1 MREATKGVLSMK
13 NEYYIPKYRYYEL
26 KYRCLQYNDWLE
38 EFNNATGYLATHDTS
53 EERVD
58 GGEIRDLVYEAM
70 VKRSYYKCK
79 MDTLKHCLLSL
90 PMYLQN
96 PIFEA
101 VTEGKG
107 WQVIQAR
114 HELTCTRD
122 EYYKAYHYFF
132 YIYSKCSDTSSLPY

>member
-38 EFNNATGYLATHDTS
+38 EFSNATGYLATHDTS
-53 EERVD
+53 KERVD
-58 GGEIRDLVYEAM
+58 GGEIRDLVYEAT
-70 VKRSYYKCK
+70 VKRAHYKCK
-79 MDTLKHCLLSL
+79 MDALKHCLLSL

-107 WQVIQAR
+107 WQVIQAKY
-114 HELTCTRD
+114 ELVCTRE
-122 EYYKAYHYFF
+122 EYYNA
-132 YIYSKCSDTSSLPY
+132 L